1 MKKITKFL
9 VVALSLALLI
19 GAVVGVSSSAAETE
33 GEKWVVSKNVSYDEN
48 THLFFAIDAS
58 LAEDSSLLKVDVLD
72 AAGTSL
78 VGEELL
84 TVSEESVDI
93 YEDGSMTAHV
103 VKTPGVA
110 AKDFADVFT
119 INVYYGDATEPV
131 DSITYSVAEYFL
143 QRLYKDGII
152 DAVELAEGT
161 DEEIADAKK
170 AVSQKKLYEA
180 SLRYGAAAQ
189 KVLTDDTVFVDELVY
204 VASPEQSG
212 VISNNRISLGD
223 GIYNVK
229 SYVGDE
235 IVNSVVGG
243 GDYYV
248 ENSAVIT
255 KFAVPVYGM
264 NENGTKVEGFTIP
277 EGETS
282 TAWAYDT
289 ENDSVLMGYHNHG
302 GADYYNA
309 PTVSEENGEQYI
321 NFLKNNSASS
331 SAQTSMVWVKNNDTT
346 GETSLTFEVKMRI
359 NSMSG
364 TFYFRAYTG
373 RTITDPSSGTCFASS
388 GSARNIAFTA
398 TGMGNDTIGNVKFGV
413 DTSEWF
419 TLRFDMTGTT
429 VMVYTAADGNQL
441 EYRGT
446 IDKSTHWSGKDLANA
461 TTLILMNDSSA
472 KMDIDVAYSYFG
484 KALEVPEAADTPE
497 LTESDVKFID
507 ATTAQMNA
515 KASYLD
521 ADDEDGDGSTTDA
534 IATDAPL
541 WKGGFTV
548 LKDIITGQTTYILDD
563 IAGSSPKDNG
573 KCTKVQAETYDLAQ
587 PINRYYISENATGG
601 NTFVF
606 SADMY
611 FDSASN
617 GNFSSSASI
626 WEVRFNTAGTG
637 GATDTRPLGVYMGGG
652 KIQYSRDDGSQYV
665 ENAFPNKG
673 EWFNLR
679 IEVTIVG
686 TSASDG
692 QWLVKYYVNDK
703 MVGAGLSG
711 AFGGNAFMTSAD
723 MTTVSF
729 IPSRGFV
736 GTFQVKNVELYHTNV
751 TIE

>member
-1 MKKITKFL
+1 M
-9 VVALSLALLI
+9 A
-19 GAVVGVSSSAAETE
+19 
-33 GEKWVVSKNVSYDEN
+33 DE
-48 THLFFAIDAS
+48 
-58 LAEDSSLLKVDVLD
+58 
-72 AAGTSL
+72 
-78 VGEELL
+78 L
-84 TVSEESVDI
+84 TV
-93 YEDGSMTAHV
+93 
-103 VKTPGVA
+103 K
-110 AKDFADVFT
+110 
-119 INVYYGDATEPV
+119 VYYDGDEQE
-131 DSITYSVAEYFL
+131 SFTYSVAEYFY
-143 QRLYKDGII
+143 QRLYKDGVV
-152 DAVELAEGT
+152 DATEG
-161 DEEIADAKK
+161 K
-170 AVSQKKLYEA
+170 ALSQKKLYEA
-180 SLRYGAAAQ
+180 SIRYGAAAQ
-189 KVLTDDTVFVDELVY
+189 KVLTDDTVLVDELVY

-243 GDYYV
+243 GDYYI

-289 ENDSVLMGYHNHG
+289 ENDSVLMGYHNHNSSN
-302 GADYYNA
+302 ADQSFYA
-309 PTVSEENGEQYI
+309 DPVVKEENGEQYI
-321 NFLKNNSASS
+321 HYSKPTGLSGSS
-331 SAQTSMVWVKNNDTT
+331 QTSIVFVKNNDTT
-346 GETSLTFEVKMRI
+346 GETTLTFEAKIRI
-359 NSMSG
+359 NSISG
-364 TFYFRAYTG
+364 SHYFRAYTG
-373 RTITDPSSGTCFASS
+373 RTITGPSSGTAFGSSS
-388 GSARNIAFTA
+388 GRNVS
-398 TGMGNDTIGNVKFGV
+398 VKDSSVGGV
-413 DTSEWF
+413 NLGVTTSDWF
-419 TLRFDMTGTT
+419 TLRLDLSGTT
-429 VMVYTAADGNQL
+429 IKVYTAAEGGQL
-441 EYRGT
+441 EYRGSV
-446 IDKSTHWSGKDLANA
+446 DKSTDWSGKDLANA

-484 KALEVPEAADTPE
+484 KALEVPEVADTPE

-515 KASYLD
+515 KTSYLD
-521 ADDEDGDGSTTDA
+521 ANDEDGDGSTTDA
-534 IATDAPL
+534 IATDAPQ

-563 IAGSSPKDNG
+563 VATGSNKDNG
-573 KCTKVQAETYDLAQ
+573 KCTKEQAETLDFAQ
-587 PINRYYISENATGG
+587 PINRYYINENATGG

-617 GNFSSSASI
+617 GSFNSSAST
-626 WEVRFNTAGTG
+626 WEVRFNNAGTG
-637 GATDTRPLGVYMGGG
+637 GSSSTRPLGVYMGAG
-652 KIQYSRDDGSQYV
+652 KIQYSRDDSSQYV

-679 IEVTIVG
+679 IEITILG
-686 TSASDG
+686 TSAADG
-692 QWLVKYYVNDK
+692 QWLVKYYVNDE

-729 IPSRGFV
+729 IPSRNFI